1 MVFGTFLSSAAT
13 SPRSLILSSCSL
25 TASSCSI
32 PRRGWRVVVRASRS
46 ADPTSAPFSCLS
58 AIAQTR
64 ERNCFRRSISFIV
77 GQLSRPR
84 ATTGQSESHGG
95 CKTRSEELVRS
106 GRGRQPPPNHLPVR
120 LHSEISML
128 VPSLSEALHVR
139 YMHCYM
145 RGAWNARLPRRS
157 WSQLS
162 IILLPR
168 WLKRKG

>member
-1 MVFGTFLSSAAT
+1 MLAGI
-13 SPRSLILSSCSL
+13 IL
-25 TASSCSI
+25 
-32 PRRGWRVVVRASRS
+32 RS
-46 ADPTSAPFSCLS
+46 AFLGLIDSLCNHSRRLPSIALSKGSSDPTSATFSYRS

-120 LHSEISML
+120 LHSRYRC
-128 VPSLSEALHVR
+128 LSRAFRKL
-139 YMHCYM
+139 YMYVTCTVTCEEHGTQGCPD
-145 RGAWNARLPRRS
+145 GAGAS
-157 WSQLS
+157 
-162 IILLPR
+162 
-168 WLKRKG
+168 

>member
-1 MVFGTFLSSAAT
+1 MLAGI
-13 SPRSLILSSCSL
+13 IL
-25 TASSCSI
+25 
-32 PRRGWRVVVRASRS
+32 RS
-46 ADPTSAPFSCLS
+46 AFLGLIDSLCNHSRRLPSIALSKGSSDPTSATFSYRS